1 MGERR
6 GVYGALWGNM
16 RERNHLEDPGVDG
29 SIILSRASGNEM
41 GGGMDWIFLA
51 QDRDRWW
58 AVVNAVMNFRVP

>member
-41 GGGMDWIFLA
+41 GGGHGLDFSGSG
-51 QDRDRWW
+51 
-58 AVVNAVMNFRVP
+58 